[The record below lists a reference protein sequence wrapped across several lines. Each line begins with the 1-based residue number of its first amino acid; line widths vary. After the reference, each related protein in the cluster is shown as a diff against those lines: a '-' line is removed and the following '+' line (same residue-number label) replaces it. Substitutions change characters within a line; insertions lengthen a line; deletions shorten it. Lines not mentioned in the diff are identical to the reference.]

1 MKRVLLS
8 GPLLSNSGY
17 GVHSRQVFSY
27 LSSLKNVKV
36 FCNILNWGNIPWHL
50 SDEYTSNV
58 YKDIIESYVP
68 ESHLTNLT
76 FEESYTVSYP
86 HEWLF
91 YGIEKNIGITAGVE
105 TDVVPFHWL
114 KYVNKADQVIC
125 TSNFTAEAFYKTA
138 KIKEFSLNKQ
148 LDVIYQ
154 YYHDDFESDEV
165 DCLDCLK
172 RIETKNNLL
181 LIGQITSLESNNDRK
196 NIFNSIESLVRIMSN
211 VEDSGIIIKTSL
223 GSNSYLDFVRLK
235 KVFADYKNSL
245 KEELGDKI
253 PKIYILHGNMK
264 PIELKS
270 LYSSEK
276 VSALV
281 SLSKGEGFGLTLL
294 EAAACGLP
302 IIAANYS
309 AYTEFLDD
317 NFIKVDYKLENI
329 PKSKVDNKIFSQN
342 AMWSIYDNRSLHM
355 NVLKYF
361 NNVNLYNKISK
372 DLQVIIRNNFN
383 KESILKKYKL
393 CLN

>member
-1 MKRVLLS
+1 MKRILLS

-27 LSSLKNVKV
+27 LNSLKDVKV

-50 SDEYTSNV
+50 SDEYTSNT
-58 YKDIIESYVP
+58 YKDIIENYVP
-68 ESHLTNLT
+68 ESHLSNLK
-76 FEESYTVSYP
+76 FDEAYTVSYP

-91 YGIEKNIGITAGVE
+91 YGSDKNIGITAGVE
-105 TDVVPFHWL
+105 TDIVPFHWL
-114 KYVNKADQVIC
+114 KYINKADQVIC

-138 KIKEFSLNKQ
+138 KIKEFTLNKK
-148 LDVIYQ
+148 LDVVYQ
-154 YYHDDFESDEV
+154 YYHDDFESDEIN
-165 DCLDCLK
+165 CLDCLEN
-172 RIETKNNLL
+172 INTKNNLL
-181 LIGQITSLESNNDRK
+181 LIGQITSLESSIDRK
-196 NIFNSIESLVRIMSN
+196 NIFNSIESLVRILSN

-223 GSNSYLDFVRLK
+223 GSNSYLDFMRLK
-235 KVFADYKNSL
+235 KVFANYKKSL
-245 KEELGDKI
+245 EEELGDNI

-302 IIAANYS
+302 ILATNYS
-309 AYTEFLDD
+309 AYTEFLNDS
-317 NFIKVDYKLENI
+317 FIKIDHNLENI
-329 PKSKVDNKIFSQN
+329 PESKVDNKIFSQN
-342 AMWSIYDNRSLHM
+342 ALWSIYDNKSLHM

>member
-58 YKDIIESYVP
+58 YNDIIESYVP
-68 ESHLTNLT
+68 ESQLTNLT

-91 YGIEKNIGITAGVE
+91 YGINKNIGITAGVE
-105 TDVVPFHWL
+105 TDIVPFHWL
-114 KYVNKADQVIC
+114 KYINKADQVIC
-125 TSNFTAEAFYKTA
+125 TSKFTAEAFYKTA

-148 LDVIYQ
+148 LDVVYQ

-165 DCLDCLK
+165 DCLDCLE

-245 KEELGDKI
+245 KEELGNKI

-281 SLSKGEGFGLTLL
+281 SLSKGSCLW
-294 EAAACGLP
+294 P
-302 IIAANYS
+302 S
-309 AYTEFLDD
+309 YTR
-317 NFIKVDYKLENI
+317 NKL
-329 PKSKVDNKIFSQN
+329 FC
-342 AMWSIYDNRSLHM
+342 IY
-355 NVLKYF
+355 
-361 NNVNLYNKISK
+361 
-372 DLQVIIRNNFN
+372 
-383 KESILKKYKL
+383 
-393 CLN
+393 

>member
-223 GSNSYLDFVRLK
+223 GSNSYLDFVSLK
-235 KVFADYKNSL
+235 KVFTDYKNSL

-302 IIAANYS
+302 IIATNYS

>member
-302 IIAANYS
+302 IIATNYS

>member
-1 MKRVLLS
+1 MKRILLS

-27 LSSLKNVKV
+27 LNSLKNVKV

-50 SDEYTSNV
+50 ADEYTSNT

-68 ESHLTNLT
+68 ESQLTNLT

-91 YGIEKNIGITAGVE
+91 YGINKNIGITAGVE

-114 KYVNKADQVIC
+114 KYINKADQVIC
-125 TSNFTAEAFYKTA
+125 TSKFTAEAFYKTA

-154 YYHDDFESDEV
+154 YYHDDFESNKV
-165 DCLDCLK
+165 NCLDCLESIK
-172 RIETKNNLL
+172 TKNNLL

-196 NIFNSIESLVRIMSN
+196 NIFNSIESLVRILSN

-235 KVFADYKNSL
+235 KVFANYKISL
-245 KEELGDKI
+245 EEELGDKI

-302 IIAANYS
+302 ILATNYS
-309 AYTEFLDD
+309 AYTEFLND
-317 NFIKVDYKLENI
+317 NFIKIDYKLENI

-342 AMWSIYDNRSLHM
+342 AMWSIYDNKSLHM